1 MKILFLGF
9 NHYSNDP
16 RLFYRQM
23 QVIYNHNPKT
33 RFLFLTYDREE
44 NEVDYTPNL
53 HRIKMPLHIIHLRRN
68 VILKI
73 LNLIFRHLRNYY
85 YSIKVCRKLKPDWI
99 QASDVR
105 ELLIGVCCQ
114 ITSGTKLIYDS
125 HEDYVHQL
133 IEYNNKFSS
142 YFKAFLYST
151 IEHFFLRFP
160 QAVFCTDEYQYKRM
174 AKKVFGVKHLFL
186 LRNFPI
192 ASKTCRKTDFLTSKT
207 LKLVYVGSINKFRGI
222 LETVEYVQEFNNK
235 YHSKKHLTLSIFSR
249 PSDLLTPYINFSDI
263 IQEKYLNYP
272 ELMKALRSYDVGICL
287 WLPLKKFHRNLPIK
301 NFDYMA
307 AGLPVIT
314 SNFGNLKKYID
325 LSGAGIAIDPNS
337 YEEFENAI
345 NMMFDHN
352 NRKLFSD
359 NGRLYIENEGNFE
372 KESVPYVRMYSNSEK
387 Y

>member
-1 MKILFLGF
+1 
-9 NHYSNDP
+9 
-16 RLFYRQM
+16 
-23 QVIYNHNPKT
+23 
-33 RFLFLTYDREE
+33 
-44 NEVDYTPNL
+44 
-53 HRIKMPLHIIHLRRN
+53 
-68 VILKI
+68 
-73 LNLIFRHLRNYY
+73 
-85 YSIKVCRKLKPDWI
+85 
-99 QASDVR
+99 
-105 ELLIGVCCQ
+105 
-114 ITSGTKLIYDS
+114 
-125 HEDYVHQL
+125 
-133 IEYNNKFSS
+133 
-142 YFKAFLYST
+142 
-151 IEHFFLRFP
+151 
-160 QAVFCTDEYQYKRM
+160 M